1 MDTID
6 VFLLIAGFF
15 FASYM
20 IGYAVF
26 LTVGGLISILRL
38 RKNRIKQRM
47 ENELNHNFYFPISV
61 LVPAFNES
69 QTILT
74 TVKNLLDMDYKLFE
88 VVVIDDGST
97 DETAQL
103 VIEQFNLTRDNKPIR
118 LQVPCKSILEVHT
131 GKFNNIPIILVRKT
145 NGGNKADAV
154 NAGINVSNYPYF
166 VSMDADEVLQ
176 ADALKFSARL
186 FLEDDK
192 VIAVGGQIGIANGV
206 EFENA
211 MPVKTRMSRNP
222 IVSMQVL
229 EYIRAFIAS
238 RIFNDTFNG
247 NLNVS
252 GGYGLFKKAS
262 VIAIGG
268 YDTKSIGEDMDLVM
282 RLHLHFQDN
291 DIPYSIKYTSD
302 AVCWTQAP
310 FTMRDLWKQRARWHR
325 GLIQCM
331 WNYRTMF
338 FNRKYKS
345 VSLVSYTY
353 YFFYELMAPI
363 FELLGILVIILAVA
377 TDRLN
382 VTSAIL
388 IASLYIL
395 FNILQTIL
403 FYTSKSL
410 LRGDKVNREDLL
422 WTFFMTLCEIL
433 ILRPV
438 LFGVRL
444 YATFTYKRKLHSWSS
459 IKREKIEAT

>member
-1 MDTID
+1 
-6 VFLLIAGFF
+6 
-15 FASYM
+15 
-20 IGYAVF
+20 
-26 LTVGGLISILRL
+26 
-38 RKNRIKQRM
+38 
-47 ENELNHNFYFPISV
+47 
-61 LVPAFNES
+61 
-69 QTILT
+69 
-74 TVKNLLDMDYKLFE
+74 
-88 VVVIDDGST
+88 
-97 DETAQL
+97 
-103 VIEQFNLTRDNKPIR
+103 
-118 LQVPCKSILEVHT
+118 
-131 GKFNNIPIILVRKT
+131 
-145 NGGNKADAV
+145 
-154 NAGINVSNYPYF
+154 
-166 VSMDADEVLQ
+166 
-176 ADALKFSARL
+176 
-186 FLEDDK
+186 
-192 VIAVGGQIGIANGV
+192 
-206 EFENA
+206 
-211 MPVKTRMSRNP
+211 
-222 IVSMQVL
+222 
-229 EYIRAFIAS
+229 
-238 RIFNDTFNG
+238 
-247 NLNVS
+247 
-252 GGYGLFKKAS
+252 
-262 VIAIGG
+262 
-268 YDTKSIGEDMDLVM
+268 MDLVM

-410 LRGDKVNREDLL
+410 LRGDKVNKEDIL
-422 WTFFMTLCEIL
+422 WTLFMTLCEIL

-438 LFGVRL
+438 LFSVRL
-444 YATFTYKRKLHSWSS
+444 YAAFTYKRKLHSWSS